1 MPIVRVKDIV
11 SMSAEDKTN
20 KLYDLR
26 AELARIRTMINAG
39 GAVENPTKVREL
51 RKAIAQ
57 ILTVQNEER
66 LGIRKTSEPK
76 AEKKAEKPKPVKT
89 KKQPEEKTPK

>member
-57 ILTVQNEER
+57 ILTVQNEEK

-76 AEKKAEKPKPVKT
+76 AAKKAEKPKATKA
-89 KKQPEEKTPK
+89 KKQPKEKTPK

>member
-1 MPIVRVKDIV
+1 MPILRVKDIV

-57 ILTVQNEER
+57 ILTVQNEEK

-76 AEKKAEKPKPVKT
+76 AAKKAEKPKA
-89 KKQPEEKTPK
+89 KKQPKEKTPK